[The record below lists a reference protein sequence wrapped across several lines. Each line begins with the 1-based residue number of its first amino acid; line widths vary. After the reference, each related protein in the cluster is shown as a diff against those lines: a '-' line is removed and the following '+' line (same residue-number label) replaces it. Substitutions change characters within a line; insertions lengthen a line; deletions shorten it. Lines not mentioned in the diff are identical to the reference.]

1 MKKFYTLVGSKNGGA
16 MLARGFY
23 DKLSD
28 AKFFSNSY
36 DSAVIYR
43 HVEKNG
49 VRILS
54 EVVLSFGEQSV

>member
-28 AKFFSNSY
+28 AKHFAKEY

-43 HVEKNG
+43 HLEKNG
-49 VRILS
+49 VRISS
-54 EVVLSFGEQSV
+54 EAVFRFGDQSA